1 MQSMDVGKRIFL
13 RRLRKSYVNG
23 AVRRLR
29 SRHRHWAWCI
39 LGRKFD
45 VILSMRRSLGASFTW
60 GHGSLE
66 CNTPTYSKFE
76 LRGLTPAHL
85 RYAAATFGASAL

>member
-29 SRHRHWAWCI
+29 SRHRHWAWRI
-39 LGRKFD
+39 LWSKFD
-45 VILSMRRSLGASFTW
+45 VTLSMRAHAPYDRRFICM
-60 GHGSLE
+60 GSRLILI
-66 CNTPTYSKFE
+66 KH
-76 LRGLTPAHL
+76 AHL
-85 RYAAATFGASAL
+85 FHI

>member
-29 SRHRHWAWCI
+29 SCHRHWAWRI

-45 VILSMRRSLGASFTW
+45 VILSMRAHAPYDWRVIYA
-60 GHGSLE
+60 GSRLI
-66 CNTPTYSKFE
+66 YIQH
-76 LRGLTPAHL
+76 AHL
-85 RYAAATFGASAL
+85 FHI